1 MARTGAGDAGAG
13 GEDRDDGAPWRRP
26 RPKALAWVVALL
38 LLVVVIGP
46 AAVAALFSWT
56 SFTGRA
62 IWRTAPQPAVGVAMA
77 LVTLAILSLPLLAG
91 WVVRRRRR
99 PPLTWRIVGV
109 LVLVVGFCVA
119 LDAVGV
125 G

>member
-1 MARTGAGDAGAG
+1 MSREGP
-13 GEDRDDGAPWRRP
+13 GEDDPGWRRP
-26 RPKALAWVVALL
+26 RPRVLAWVVGLL
-38 LLVVVIGP
+38 LLVVVVGP

-62 IWRTAPQPAVGVAMA
+62 IWQTAPQPAIGVAMA
-77 LVTLAILSLPLLAG
+77 LVTIAVLSLPLLAG

-99 PPLTWRIVGV
+99 PPLTWRVVGV
-109 LVLVVGFCVA
+109 LVLVIGFCVA
-119 LDAVGV
+119 LDAVGA

>member
-1 MARTGAGDAGAG
+1 MSQRDGGHPGSAGEEDA
-13 GEDRDDGAPWRRP
+13 WRRP
-26 RPKALAWVVALL
+26 RPKVLAWAVGLLL
-38 LLVVVIGP
+38 LLVVVGP

-62 IWRTAPQPAVGVAMA
+62 IWQTPPQPAIGVAMA
-77 LVTLAILSLPLLAG
+77 LVTLGILALPLLAG

-99 PPLTWRIVGV
+99 PPLTWRVVGAA
-109 LVLVVGFCVA
+109 VLVVGFCIA

>member
-1 MARTGAGDAGAG
+1 M
-13 GEDRDDGAPWRRP
+13 
-26 RPKALAWVVALL
+26 
-38 LLVVVIGP
+38 IGP

-62 IWRTAPQPAVGVAMA
+62 IRQTTPQPAVGVAMA
-77 LVTLAILSLPLLAG
+77 LVTLGILSLPLLAG
-91 WVVRRRRR
+91 WVVDRRRR

-109 LVLVVGFCVA
+109 LVLVVGSCVA